1 MDGYTVAFLYAPC
14 AQAGNQL
21 SDDNLSLIVGNRP
34 RGVARIDVDLPLLEH
49 IQLIATGKR

>member
-34 RGVARIDVDLPLLEH
+34 RGVARIDVDLPQLEH
-49 IQLIATGKR
+49 TQFLTTRR